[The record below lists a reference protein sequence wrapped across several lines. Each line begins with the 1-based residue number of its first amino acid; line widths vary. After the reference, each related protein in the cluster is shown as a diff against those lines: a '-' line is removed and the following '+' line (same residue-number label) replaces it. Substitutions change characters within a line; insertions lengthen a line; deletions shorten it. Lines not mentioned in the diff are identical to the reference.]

1 MAAVRAPWTPTAS
14 ATELERYREPS
25 ARYDATHAPFG
36 LEGNAQLRAR
46 RDPRLAVPGDR
57 GEGRAVPLFDR
68 EGRRVRY
75 RRVVETG
82 PSLGEPGE
90 DDVGATPA
98 GTDPDEEEGP
108 EETEVA
114 YEDLV
119 RGYEVEPESYVFL
132 ETAEIER
139 ARPSPS
145 RVIDLEH
152 FVRLEEIDPVYFE
165 KAYYVVPGPGAE
177 KSYDLLLRTLRE
189 TGRVGIGRFVLRTK
203 PHLVALRPMEG
214 VLALETLYFGDEV
227 RDAARLVSGLGR
239 DPVTQREVDIS
250 KQLVEALATD
260 WDPSQFADEYRE
272 GLMRM
277 IEERTPERI
286 EADPPPEPGSRM
298 EDLMEALRRSVERAK
313 AGKKQKRRRRAG

>member
-1 MAAVRAPWTPTAS
+1 MPRSVWKGTLSFGLVAIPVSLYP
-14 ATELERYREPS
+14 ATEAKDVRF
-25 ARYDATHAPFG
+25 H
-36 LEGNAQLRAR
+36 
-46 RDPRLAVPGDR
+46 
-57 GEGRAVPLFDR
+57 LFDR

-75 RRVVETG
+75 RRVVETA

-90 DDVGATPA
+90 DDVEPA
-98 GTDPDEEEGP
+98 TDPDAVDDEGSA
-108 EETEVA
+108 ETEVA
-114 YEDLV
+114 YDDLV

-132 ETAEIER
+132 ETPEIER

-145 RVIDLEH
+145 RVIDLEQ

-227 RDAARLVSGLGR
+227 RDATRLVSGLEGA
-239 DPVTQREVDIS
+239 VTQREIDIS

-272 GLMRM
+272 ELMRL
-277 IEERTPERI
+277 ISERTPERI
-286 EADPPPEPGSRM
+286 EEPSEEPSADAGSHM
-298 EDLMEALRRSVERAK
+298 GDLMDALRRSVEQAK
-313 AGKKQKRRRRAG
+313 AGKKGKGSRRAG

>member
-1 MAAVRAPWTPTAS
+1 MPRSVWKGTLSFGLVAIPVSLFP
-14 ATELERYREPS
+14 ATEAKDVRF
-25 ARYDATHAPFG
+25 H
-36 LEGNAQLRAR
+36 
-46 RDPRLAVPGDR
+46 
-57 GEGRAVPLFDR
+57 LFDR

-90 DDVGATPA
+90 EDLGSAPA
-98 GTDPDEEEGP
+98 GTDPDEDEDEGP
-108 EETEVA
+108 AETEVA

-119 RGYEVEPESYVFL
+119 KGYEVEPESYVFL

-139 ARPSPS
+139 ARPTPS

-177 KSYDLLLRTLRE
+177 KSYDLLLRTLKE

-203 PHLVALRPMEG
+203 PHLVALRPMGE
-214 VLALETLYFGDEV
+214 VLGLETLFFGDEV
-227 RDAARLVSGLGR
+227 RDASRLVSGLGR
-239 DPVTQREVDIS
+239 DVVTQREIDVS
-250 KQLVEALATD
+250 KQLVEALAAD

-272 GLMRM
+272 ELLRM
-277 IEERTPERI
+277 IAERTPERI
-286 EADPPPEPGSRM
+286 EEDPSVEPGSKRI
-298 EDLMEALRRSVERAK
+298 EDLLEALRLSVEQAK
-313 AGKKQKRRRRAG
+313 AARKPKRRRRAG

>member
-1 MAAVRAPWTPTAS
+1 MPRSVWKGTLSFGLVAIPVSLYP
-14 ATELERYREPS
+14 ATEAKDVRF
-25 ARYDATHAPFG
+25 H
-36 LEGNAQLRAR
+36 
-46 RDPRLAVPGDR
+46 
-57 GEGRAVPLFDR
+57 LFDR

-75 RRVVETG
+75 RRVVESG

-90 DDVGATPA
+90 DDLEPA
-98 GTDPDEEEGP
+98 RANTDADTDDDEGSA
-108 EETEVA
+108 ETEVA

-177 KSYDLLLRTLRE
+177 KSYGLLLRALRE

-203 PHLVALRPMEG
+203 PHLVALRPMDR

-227 RDAARLVSGLGR
+227 RDATRLVSGLGGS
-239 DPVTQREVDIS
+239 VTQREIDIS
-250 KQLVEALATD
+250 KQLVEVLATD

-272 GLMRM
+272 ELMRM
-277 IEERTPERI
+277 ISERTPERI
-286 EADPPPEPGSRM
+286 EEPLEEPSADSGSRM
-298 EDLMEALRRSVERAK
+298 GDLMDALRRSVEQAK
-313 AGKKQKRRRRAG
+313 AGKKGKGSRRAG